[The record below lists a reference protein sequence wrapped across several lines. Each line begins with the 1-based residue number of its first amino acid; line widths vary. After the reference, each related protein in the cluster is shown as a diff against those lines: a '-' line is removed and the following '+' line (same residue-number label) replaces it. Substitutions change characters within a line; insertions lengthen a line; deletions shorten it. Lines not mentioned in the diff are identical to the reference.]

1 MTHKIY
7 VPVTEDWKLKKK
19 KKSLLKKKMK
29 REERVREVKV
39 TPTLCIFSVIIKMD
53 PKRTIYY
60 CIYMNETGVNRIHSF
75 KYIPS

>member
-1 MTHKIY
+1 
-7 VPVTEDWKLKKK
+7 
-19 KKSLLKKKMK
+19 MK

-39 TPTLCIFSVIIKMD
+39 TLTLCIFSVIIKMD
-53 PKRTIYY
+53 PKRAIYY